1 MSEEIAESGNIIREM
16 FFAATKPSPSASTI
30 RFFHMLIV
38 ENLEVFK
45 KCKAHSSPSPW
56 LKVHM
61 DLGSDSRFA
70 T

>member
-1 MSEEIAESGNIIREM
+1 
-16 FFAATKPSPSASTI
+16 
-30 RFFHMLIV
+30 MLIV

-45 KCKAHSSPSPW
+45 KRKAHSSPSPW